1 MDFND
6 SQQEAAFRKEARDF
20 LEANAEKRS
29 IISDKP
35 NDKSPQIAV
44 AGAPETVKGGKEA
57 ARDALERAKVW
68 QKKKA
73 EAGFAAILWP
83 KEFGGYGG
91 SPIQQVIYSQEEHDY
106 LVPSGYFEIGIGMLG
121 PTMMVWGKDED
132 KKRYLPKMITGEEIW
147 CQLFS
152 EPSAGSD
159 LAGIKMKA
167 EKDGNEWVLNGQK
180 VWTSGAHFADYG
192 MIVARSD
199 PSALKH
205 KGLTYFYLD
214 MKTPGIEVRPIKQI
228 SGTSNFNEVFFND
241 VRIPD
246 SQRLGGEGEG
256 WKVALTTLMN
266 ERLAVGDPPGLDF
279 DQIFEATKE
288 LEVED
293 GLAIKNSEVRQKMAD
308 WYVQSRGLQYTK
320 FRSITA
326 LSKGQTPGPELSI
339 SKLVTASKMQ
349 DVSAYALELMDSS
362 GMVHHDQNPVLKN
375 LFQNGYFF
383 SAAMRI
389 AGGTDE
395 VLRNIIAERVLGLP
409 QDERADKKVPFNE
422 LPSGKN

>member
-6 SQQEAAFRKEARDF
+6 TPQEAEFRKKVRSF

-29 IISDKP
+29 TLASKPKGDSGSSIS
-35 NDKSPQIAV
+35 S
-44 AGAPETVKGGKEA
+44 AGAPETVKGEDA
-57 ARDALERAKVW
+57 AKVALENAKEW
-68 QKKKA
+68 QRKKA
-73 EAGFAAILWP
+73 DAGFAAILWP

-91 SPIQQVIYSQEEHDY
+91 TPIEQVIYAQEEPDY
-106 LVPSGYFEIGIGMLG
+106 FVHSGYFEIGIGMLG
-121 PTMMVWGKDED
+121 PTMMSWGKDED
-132 KKRYLPKMITGEEIW
+132 KKRFLPKMITGEEIW

-159 LAGIKMKA
+159 LAGIRMKA
-167 EKDGNEWVLNGQK
+167 EKDGDEWVLNGQK

-199 PSALKH
+199 PTALKH
-205 KGLTYFYLD
+205 KGLTYFYVD
-214 MKTPGIEVRPIKQI
+214 MKTPGIEAKPIKQI
-228 SGTSNFNEVFFND
+228 SGSANFNEVFFND

-246 SQRLGGEGEG
+246 SQRIGAEGDG
-256 WKVALTTLMN
+256 WKVSLTTLMN

-279 DQIFEATKE
+279 DQIFEASKE
-288 LEVED
+288 IEVED
-293 GLAIKNSEVRQKMAD
+293 GLAVKNSEVRQKMAD
-308 WYVQSRGLQYTK
+308 WYIQSRGLQYTK
-320 FRSITA
+320 YRSMTA

-349 DVSAYALELMDSS
+349 DVSSYALDLMDMS
-362 GMVHHDQNPVLKN
+362 GMVHQDQNPILKN

-409 QDERADKKVPFNE
+409 QDERSDKKLPFNE